1 MGAKEIAHAEVVTLG
16 WQVGKSVLGTA
27 TLMRRKRQG
36 VARTCRHTYEIGK
49 GNVVV
54 NHPVEHAAG
63 EDTAHAATLKYQS
76 CMSEPFAH
84 HSRSKIS
91 ANFRLSETNAVQ
103 LASLYKEILSANAY
117 SCTILQDEIYHIP
130 SDNQVWRGN
139 ASPHIIFITIKMKHL
154 GSYRPYIVSIITR
167 RL

>member
-1 MGAKEIAHAEVVTLG
+1 
-16 WQVGKSVLGTA
+16 
-27 TLMRRKRQG
+27 
-36 VARTCRHTYEIGK
+36 
-49 GNVVV
+49 
-54 NHPVEHAAG
+54 
-63 EDTAHAATLKYQS
+63 
-76 CMSEPFAH
+76 MSEPFAH

-139 ASPHIIFITIKMKHL
+139 CLSTHHIYHHQDEASWILPPLHRLDNYAAVIGGRLKR
-154 GSYRPYIVSIITR
+154 SYPTLAFDYNTGFADTELNKCIGNGLCTV
-167 RL
+167 L